1 MWHHR
6 NVWVR
11 LPLYCYF
18 GQILFGS
25 FCINHAHYQDLFVAK
40 NGLPVGMQSY
50 TYWNGSLTRFVKL
63 WFAHALGMPGTFSLQ
78 PTSKESASKRS
89 QHASRH
95 VRDDQQELHWSFP
108 AHAQHAQFWQPVD
121 RIAWDLYQFI
131 QVRAFNPYTTGSFSS
146 NWYFILGCCSKSK
159 SQSQKCF
166 IAIQEK
172 VYIDQNNKTEAH
184 SGLFV
189 PLIWEYHCIILT
201 SFWFNRLVGCKGPA
215 DTWHDEVITTFKLH
229 DIFLIQ

>member
-1 MWHHR
+1 MKKCQQPK
-6 NVWVR
+6 R
-11 LPLYCYF
+11 LYVIPKQKYVKNQAIGNQHTDYTVTKAC
-18 GQILFGS
+18 QM
-25 FCINHAHYQDLFVAK
+25 NHNTEH
-40 NGLPVGMQSY
+40 
-50 TYWNGSLTRFVKL
+50 TYKVK
-63 WFAHALGMPGTFSLQ
+63 
-78 PTSKESASKRS
+78 
-89 QHASRH
+89 
-95 VRDDQQELHWSFP
+95 V
-108 AHAQHAQFWQPVD
+108 
-121 RIAWDLYQFI
+121 
-131 QVRAFNPYTTGSFSS
+131 
-146 NWYFILGCCSKSK
+146 K

>member
-1 MWHHR
+1 MPLKWNAKQHGHR
-6 NVWVR
+6 KRQFRTDRNIRALVISGNPLLHVADRKNSVTGQNGVTNSARQLRFETKR
-11 LPLYCYF
+11 LTQNIQYLLTDVF
-18 GQILFGS
+18 TKLF
-25 FCINHAHYQDLFVAK
+25 YWMRRY
-40 NGLPVGMQSY
+40 PVPQ
-50 TYWNGSLTRFVKL
+50 NQVK
-63 WFAHALGMPGTFSLQ
+63 S
-78 PTSKESASKRS
+78 
-89 QHASRH
+89 
-95 VRDDQQELHWSFP
+95 
-108 AHAQHAQFWQPVD
+108 
-121 RIAWDLYQFI
+121 
-131 QVRAFNPYTTGSFSS
+131 
-146 NWYFILGCCSKSK
+146 
-159 SQSQKCF
+159 SQKCF